1 MLNHSVVPVV
11 RSWLFSPATRPD
23 RLLVASGKGV
33 DVSIADLEDSVIPA
47 DKTDARNKVRTLL
60 DNTVNALLPRLAVR
74 INSTITRFGLE
85 DLVALLDASRAPDFI
100 LLPKIE
106 SPEQV
111 AQIAALFDQAGTAC
125 ALVPMIESARGLAA
139 VESIANAGAR
149 VAALMFG
156 AADYASDVRA
166 QPDALALQVARCRLA
181 AACATARI
189 KAIDAP
195 CFAIH
200 DADLLH
206 ADLAF
211 AVANGFHGKAAIHPS
226 HIPLINRAFTPSAE
240 RIAWA
245 KRVLEANEQGAG
257 IVDGRMVDEAIAR
270 EARGVLAAA

>member
-1 MLNHSVVPVV
+1 MVNHSVVSV
-11 RSWLFSPATRPD
+11 RSWLFTPATRPD
-23 RLLVASGKGV
+23 RLLSAAGKGV
-33 DVSIADLEDSVIPA
+33 DLSIADLEDSVVA
-47 DKTDARNKVRTLL
+47 AEKAVARDKLRTLL
-60 DNTVNALLPRLAVR
+60 DSAANPLLPRLAVR
-74 INSTITRFGLE
+74 INSTSTRFGLD

-111 AQIAALFDQAGTAC
+111 VQIATLFDQAGKAC

-139 VESIANAGAR
+139 VESIANAGPR

-166 QPDALALQVARCRLA
+166 HPDALALQVARCRVA
-181 AACATARI
+181 AACASASI

-200 DADLLH
+200 DAELLQ

-226 HIPLINRAFTPSAE
+226 HIPSINRAFTPSAD
-240 RIAWA
+240 RVAWA
-245 KRVLEANEQGAG
+245 KRVLEANEQGAA

>member
-1 MLNHSVVPVV
+1 MLDHSLVSV
-11 RSWLFSPATRPD
+11 RSWLFTPATRPD
-23 RLLVASGKGV
+23 RLLSAAGKGV
-33 DVSIADLEDSVIPA
+33 DLSIADLEDSVVPA
-47 DKTDARNKVRTLL
+47 DKADARNTVRTLL
-60 DNTVNALLPRLAVR
+60 DDAANGLLPRLAVR
-74 INSTITRFGLE
+74 INSTATRFGLD

-111 AQIAALFDQAGTAC
+111 VQIAALLDQAGKAS

-139 VESIANAGAR
+139 VESIANAGSR

-166 QPDALALQVARCRLA
+166 QPDSLALQVARCRIA
-181 AACATARI
+181 AACASAGV

-226 HIPLINRAFTPSAE
+226 HIPVINRAFTPSAE
-240 RIAWA
+240 RVTWA
-245 KRVLEANEQGAG
+245 RRVLEANEQGAG

-270 EARGVLAAA
+270 EARSVLAAA